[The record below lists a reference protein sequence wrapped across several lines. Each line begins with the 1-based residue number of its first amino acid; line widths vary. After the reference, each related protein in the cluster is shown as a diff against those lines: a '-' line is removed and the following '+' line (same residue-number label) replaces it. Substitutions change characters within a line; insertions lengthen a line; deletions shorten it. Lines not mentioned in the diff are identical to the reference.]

1 MTVPVLTAVTGAEW
15 ESRLVAALDTGRSG
29 VSVVRRCV
37 DVADLLAAVAAGHGR
52 AVLLS
57 ADLRRLDREVLSRVA
72 AAGVA
77 VVGVVSGGDEQG
89 ERRLRQLGV
98 DTVVTAEA
106 DVSAVAGAVQAAL
119 DGMTASDGGGRA
131 DGLGELDAAG
141 PADGAAPVVRS
152 LGRLVAV
159 WGPTGAP
166 GRTTL
171 AVNLAAETALLGR
184 ATLLVDAD
192 TYGGAIA
199 QVLGLLDEA
208 PGLAGAARAANFGQ
222 LDLASLARH
231 ARQVTPRLRVLTGIT
246 RTERWPEVRASSLEV
261 VWALARGLAE
271 TTVVDCAFCLEQ
283 DEELSFDT
291 AAPQRNGATLSTLR
305 HADIVLAVAS
315 ADPVGLQRF
324 VRALSDLREAVPDA
338 DVRVVVNRMRPS
350 VVGADPEAQV
360 RAALERYAG
369 VQRVG
374 FVPDDRSA
382 VDAALLRGQTLAE
395 AAATSAVRKAI
406 AGLAAELA
414 GVARAPRHGRQAA
427 KSSSSPPTV

>member
-1 MTVPVLTAVTGAEW
+1 MTVPVPVLTAVSGAKW
-15 ESRLVAALDTGRSG
+15 ESQLVAALESGPGG
-29 VSVVRRCV
+29 VSVARRCV
-37 DVADLLAAVAAGHGR
+37 DVADMLAAVAAGHGR

-77 VVGVVSGGDEQG
+77 VIGVASGDDEQG

-98 DTVVTAEA
+98 DTVVTADA
-106 DVSAVAGAVQAAL
+106 DVSAVTDAVHSAVG
-119 DGMTASDGGGRA
+119 GMTTAPDRSRGPVDVDR
-131 DGLGELDAAG
+131 LDAAG
-141 PADGAAPVVRS
+141 SGDGAAATERP

-208 PGLAGAARAANFGQ
+208 PGLAGAARAANLGQ
-222 LDLASLARH
+222 LDLPSLARH

-246 RTERWPEVRASSLEV
+246 RTERWPEIRATSLDV
-261 VWALARGLAE
+261 VWALSRGLAE
-271 TTVVDCAFCLEQ
+271 AVVVDCGFGLEQ

-291 AAPQRNGATLSTLR
+291 AAPQRNGATLSAVQN
-305 HADIVLAVAS
+305 ADVVVAVAA

-324 VRALSDLREAVPDA
+324 VRGLSDLRDVVPQA
-338 DVRVVVNRMRPS
+338 DVRVVVNRIRSS
-350 VVGADPEAQV
+350 VVGPDPEKQV

-369 VQRVG
+369 LQRVS
-374 FVPDDRSA
+374 VIPYDQPA
-382 VDAALLRGQTLAE
+382 VDAAILHGRMLAE
-395 AAATSAVRKAI
+395 SAPTSAIRRAI
-406 AGLAAELA
+406 ADLAADLA
-414 GVARAPRHGRQAA
+414 GVAASSRPRHRGRDRLRR
-427 KSSSSPPTV
+427 